1 MIINALDTM
10 ISAPFGLIYMIILSD
25 GWRFSIKTMKI
36 LAPLFVVCLFIVDAL
51 IFWQT
56 GVTIDGRALIS
67 ILNIIACGIFYL
79 VTYKCLDGRLVFI
92 FFSACLFIFISDT
105 ISDCVFYYTDIIHLS
120 IKTFVFLV
128 IGILL
133 YKIFRKPFL
142 EVFLKIKREWWWFAI
157 IPLSLSFTFAC
168 IIMAPGPLYQ
178 HPELQPQAILMCIS
192 ILCIYIAFYMVFKKL
207 DNHYRMEGN
216 YHLLQVQVS
225 SLKNHADMLSNM
237 DGQLKLYRHDMRHY
251 MNVINTCVESHDW
264 NSVNQVLESMDR
276 SLSNYEG
283 GGELKIYCGEPI
295 IDATLSFFSERT
307 KDENI
312 EFNVYLDDM
321 SLEDID
327 ITEFSVMLSNAIE
340 NAYNAC
346 IQMQKGEKRIINVKG
361 ICKKAQYLLEITNT
375 YTGTVEFDGKGM
387 PEAVRE
393 GHGYGTRSIES
404 FVRRY
409 KGYLSFDAVDGWFRM
424 RVIL

>member
-10 ISAPFGLIYMIILSD
+10 ISAPFGLMYMIILSD

-36 LAPLFVVCLFIVDAL
+36 LTPLFIVCLFIVDAFV
-51 IFWQT
+51 FWNT

-67 ILNIIACGIFYL
+67 ILNIIASGIFYL
-79 VTYKCLDGRLVFI
+79 ITYRYLDGRLVFI

-142 EVFLKIKREWWWFAI
+142 EVVLKIEREWWWI
-157 IPLSLSFTFAC
+157 TIVPLPLSFTFAF

-178 HPELQPQAILMCIS
+178 HPELQPQAIMMCIS
-192 ILCIYIAFYMVFKKL
+192 IFCVYTAFYMFFKKL
-207 DNHYRMEGN
+207 DDHYRMEGN

-225 SLKNHADMLSNM
+225 TLKNHADMFNNM

-251 MNVINTCVESHDW
+251 IHVINTCVESHDW
-264 NSVNQVLESMDR
+264 DSVNQVLESMNK
-276 SLSNYEG
+276 SLNNYDG
-283 GGELKIYCGEPI
+283 SGELKIYSGEPI
-295 IDATLSFFSERT
+295 IDATVSFFSERA

-312 EFNVYLDDM
+312 EFHVYLDDV
-321 SLEDID
+321 SVKDID

-346 IQMQKGEKRIINVKG
+346 IQIAEGKKRIINVKG
-361 ICKKAQYLLEITNT
+361 MCKKSQYLLEIANT
-375 YTGTVEFDGKGM
+375 YTGTVQFDSKGI
-387 PEAVRE
+387 PVSARE

-404 FVRRY
+404 FVQRY
-409 KGYLSFDAVDGWFRM
+409 KGYLNFDAVDGWFRM